1 MIVKFNIQM
10 FEYSHDSTTNLHRIS
25 SDFNYKISNVRF
37 YTSRFPRSSPTL
49 SFVSTLAYARKAN
62 LHSSKLF
69 FARTIFY
76 TTYPR
81 LYICKFPR
89 SMNSREAEKRRAF
102 REKRE
107 RKKGGG
113 GSRNDPPR
121 RDCSSLHAW
130 KQAERG
136 HVSSGCRGDSAGFS
150 SRCTKITSL
159 PLSLSL
165 SLSRTHTHSLCPL
178 FKAPLMPGTE
188 KSPRWSVPR
197 CRSGSAN

>member
-1 MIVKFNIQM
+1 MTLQ
-10 FEYSHDSTTNLHRIS
+10 RIS
-25 SDFNYKISNVRF
+25 IELAQILITKFPTYVFILRDFLVHPLP
-37 YTSRFPRSSPTL
+37 FPLSQHSPTL
-49 SFVSTLAYARKAN
+49 EKLISTLQNFSLLEQFSTQRIHDCTSVN
-62 LHSSKLF
+62 FLVQW
-69 FARTIFY
+69 T
-76 TTYPR
+76 
-81 LYICKFPR
+81 
-89 SMNSREAEKRRAF
+89 
-102 REKRE
+102 RE
-107 RKKGGG
+107 RPKKDGHLERRERERKGGG